1 MFIRNI
7 NIISFLSSLSLS
19 LSVSASCDQES
30 TVFTCDLENKD
41 GSFKACFNQAENSMY
56 FFVDENGLKTVYTPR
71 QGKSLDNYKW
81 IDISFEE
88 PEFIPLK
95 FEVNEN
101 KNAYFSL
108 TRGGGRL
115 SVVANSVDMIED
127 ENAVEYYCELETET
141 ALDPNVRLKIKHVK
155 PNEFEAWD

>member
-41 GSFKACFNQAENSMY
+41 GSLKACFNQAENSMY

-71 QGKSLDNYKW
+71 HSLVNTSPKGEPQLGRRGLYNAIGGQNDSAELQLAILWVLNLSDGEHSLL
-81 IDISFEE
+81 DIAERAGIPYQRVQRAATLLEE
-88 PEFIPLK
+88 AELLK
-95 FEVNEN
+95 NP
-101 KNAYFSL
+101 
-108 TRGGGRL
+108 G
-115 SVVANSVDMIED
+115 
-127 ENAVEYYCELETET
+127 
-141 ALDPNVRLKIKHVK
+141 
-155 PNEFEAWD
+155 